1 MTAKIFRNSFFVG
14 LLVLL
19 AAGIL
24 FLSVMYANDE
34 TLAFDELE
42 TEMAVLAPAVERL
55 GLPYLQELDAAGR
68 VTWIAADGSVL
79 YDNSARK
86 DNMENHLARE
96 EIAAA
101 LETGE
106 GRATRDSQTGGART
120 HYIARRLADGSVLR
134 TASVVEMLMPGC
146 VGLPHGAW
154 ADFSKDDG
162 IDVAGMDNVL
172 CGSVTSGMGTSGYN
186 NYNCNFEKYEGEALV
201 ADCEL
206 PCRTVAMA

>member
-101 LETGE
+101 LEIGE
-106 GRATRDSQTGGART
+106 GRATCDSQTGGAQT
-120 HYIARRLADGSVLR
+120 HYIARRLAEIRGEDPESLCRQTYDNACRLFGVQPTSSPGGSPR
-134 TASVVEMLMPGC
+134 A
-146 VGLPHGAW
+146 
-154 ADFSKDDG
+154 
-162 IDVAGMDNVL
+162 
-172 CGSVTSGMGTSGYN
+172 
-186 NYNCNFEKYEGEALV
+186 
-201 ADCEL
+201 
-206 PCRTVAMA
+206 

>member
-55 GLPYLQELDAAGR
+55 CLPYLQELDAAGR

-96 EIAAA
+96 DPNHVDTSRAPCIESSPRLSPA
-101 LETGE
+101 LP
-106 GRATRDSQTGGART
+106 SLSVPVRT
-120 HYIARRLADGSVLR
+120 
-134 TASVVEMLMPGC
+134 
-146 VGLPHGAW
+146 
-154 ADFSKDDG
+154 
-162 IDVAGMDNVL
+162 
-172 CGSVTSGMGTSGYN
+172 
-186 NYNCNFEKYEGEALV
+186 
-201 ADCEL
+201 
-206 PCRTVAMA
+206 